1 MGHEIN
7 VWTILVGK
15 SWEDKLEDYDW
26 KRKNDIKM
34 DTGQTGCG
42 CKLGICGNGSK
53 SWELGKGKLVPVF

>member
-53 SWELGKGKLVPVF
+53 SWEL